1 MFKTFVEGD
10 ISAQNQAKSSV
21 TRGIRAQVLELYP
34 RLEPVIDDILPKK
47 DPPTV
52 LGKGK
57 DHINLVMVGGEC
69 LFYQQRD
76 GPLMP
81 TLRLVHKYPTMM
93 PAVQVDKGAIKFV
106 LKGANI
112 MCPGLTSPGG
122 HMDDAP
128 KDAVVQ
134 IRAEGKEHACAIGVM
149 TMSTDDV
156 RTVNKDI
163 GVNNIHYLNDGL
175 WKVKTFA

>member
-1 MFKTFVEGD
+1 
-10 ISAQNQAKSSV
+10 
-21 TRGIRAQVLELYP
+21 
-34 RLEPVIDDILPKK
+34 
-47 DPPTV
+47 
-52 LGKGK
+52 
-57 DHINLVMVGGEC
+57 
-69 LFYQQRD
+69 
-76 GPLMP
+76 
-81 TLRLVHKYPTMM
+81 
-93 PAVQVDKGAIKFV
+93 
-106 LKGANI
+106 
-112 MCPGLTSPGG
+112 
-122 HMDDAP
+122 MDDAP